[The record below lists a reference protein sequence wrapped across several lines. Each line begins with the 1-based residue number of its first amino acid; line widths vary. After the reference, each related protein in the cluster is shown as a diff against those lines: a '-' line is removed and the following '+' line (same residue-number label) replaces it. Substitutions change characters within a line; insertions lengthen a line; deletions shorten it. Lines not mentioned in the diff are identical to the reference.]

1 VTVLI
6 LGASGS
12 AGGSVLRICLASR
25 DVTELRAIVRRRL
38 GVADPTLREIIHSNF
53 QDFTAITEAFSG
65 VDACFYCLGKS
76 AQQVPGEAEYRVITY
91 DYALAAA
98 RALKAASPAAT
109 FHFISGAGADLNSRF
124 MWARVKAETE
134 RDLIAQFE
142 AVCYRP
148 AAIDGMPSASE
159 PVLYKVLRPV
169 GRYAFSWLR
178 SFYVTGE
185 DIGRAM
191 LQATADGVRGRVIEN
206 AEIRDIA
213 DRARATEGGPHY
225 RLT

>member
-1 VTVLI
+1 MKILI

-12 AGGSVLRICLASR
+12 AGGCVLRQCLASP
-25 DVTELRAIVRRRL
+25 DVTEVRAIVRRRL
-38 GVADPTLREIIHSNF
+38 GVAEPSLREIIHTNY
-53 QDFTAITEAFSG
+53 QDFTAVADEFSG

-76 AQQVPGEAEYRVITY
+76 AQQVASEAEYRTITY

-98 RALKAASPAAT
+98 RTLRAQSPAAG
-109 FHFISGAGADLNSRF
+109 FHFISGAGVRLDSGF

-134 RDLIAQFE
+134 RDLIAQFN
-142 AVCYRP
+142 AICYRP

-159 PVLYKVLRPV
+159 PRLYKILRPV

-178 SFYVTGE
+178 SFYVTGD

-191 LQATADGVRGRVIEN
+191 LQNTRDGVRGRSFEN
-206 AEIRDIA
+206 AEIREIA
-213 DRARATEGGPHY
+213 DRSRSH
-225 RLT
+225 